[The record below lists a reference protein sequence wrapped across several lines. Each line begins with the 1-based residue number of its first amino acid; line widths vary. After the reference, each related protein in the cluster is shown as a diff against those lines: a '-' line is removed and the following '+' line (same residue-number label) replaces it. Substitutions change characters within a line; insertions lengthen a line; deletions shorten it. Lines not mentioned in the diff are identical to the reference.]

1 MGCRDHKGG
10 MVRNLWKKGLIEG
23 AKFGRY
29 LMFKESSVEE
39 YINKQFE
46 YQRKH

>member
-1 MGCRDHKGG
+1 MGCRDPKGG